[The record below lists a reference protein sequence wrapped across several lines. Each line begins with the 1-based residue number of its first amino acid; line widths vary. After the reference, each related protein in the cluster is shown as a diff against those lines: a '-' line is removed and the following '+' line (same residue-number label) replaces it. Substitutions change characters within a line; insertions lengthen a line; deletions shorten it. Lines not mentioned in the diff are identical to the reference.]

1 MLVTACW
8 SIDSTMHASEK
19 IETYCTCMLHFGKQW
34 CQVSFDINFENC
46 YVYAKCFIFWGK
58 FWNLWIESGK
68 KKLFLWFC
76 CFCCIL
82 ICFCYNLALCCLR
95 QHYSKILVIITV
107 RTLKLWT
114 LDMFLCIFQ
123 WLWKEESFYN
133 A

>member
-19 IETYCTCMLHFGKQW
+19 NRDLLYMHVT
-34 CQVSFDINFENC
+34 
-46 YVYAKCFIFWGK
+46 FWEAVMPSIIWYK
-58 FWNLWIESGK
+58 FWKLLCLCKVLYFLRQILKFMNWIRK